1 MPLSVIQT
9 KLYAPSL
16 RAGVVA
22 RERLSLRLQQ
32 GLKHRLTLVSAPA
45 GFGKTTLISQGIA
58 ESGYPSA
65 WLSLDEADAD
75 PLRFLAGLTAALN
88 TMLPE
93 SVEASMALLSAG
105 QPTADAVLPVLLRDL
120 SGLARD
126 VIIVLDDYHRLDND
140 TGSGA
145 TDDALSFLLE
155 HLPAHVHWVITTRE
169 DPSLPL
175 ARMRVNG
182 DLTEL
187 RADDLRFTSEEATEF
202 FRKTMG
208 IELNETQ
215 INSLEAKTE
224 GWIAGLQLA
233 ALSMQS
239 LVDSTARDDF
249 IHSFAGSHRF
259 VLDYLAEEVLNAQP
273 EEIQTFLLKTSVL
286 PRFSASLCETV
297 TGLSNSS
304 ALLNQLETQNLFLI
318 PLDENRQWYR
328 YHHLFADVLKARLN
342 NSSINSPR
350 IHARASEWFAEHQL
364 FHEAIDH
371 ALQSDSPQ
379 SAADIISDCWPELR
393 KSEPEAIFMHWIKSL
408 PEEVAINHPV
418 LATYYSLAVL
428 SYDPEQAQR
437 WIRSAQQAVK
447 KAGDPAE
454 LTGILAICQAYAAGA
469 SGDFANIITYA
480 DKALDL
486 LPESELTWRGAASI
500 LKSFVLW
507 ASGDIEGAAQA
518 TQAGFDAMRR
528 DNEVSGAI
536 SSLFLLARM
545 RIMQGQ
551 AAEAERLC
559 NRGLKM
565 IEPYPLAPQG
575 SADIHVVLA
584 VLALRRGDH
593 DAANKQLLL
602 AQSLGDQSRLMESAH
617 LWYLVKAIIEARA
630 NNARDALDLMDE
642 AESIRIPNPAPEFEP
657 LDAWRARIDVLTGN
671 LTAAKTWAS
680 HCGLSLKSEPQVI
693 TAFTLLTLA
702 HIEVT
707 DAAHILGS
715 ENLADVLSLLKRLAV
730 IEEHSRPGMMPEI
743 LFLSGFTCHL
753 MNEPTG
759 ALEYLNSAVNATAAE
774 ENAAVFLYDLPAASG
789 WLKESI
795 SKVSAPEWLKNS
807 ITTGADVQHLN
818 PDSLDSPDS
827 PAKQPLTE
835 SLSER
840 ELDVL
845 RALNSDMTGPE
856 IAASLFVSLN
866 TLRTHSKNIY
876 SKLGVNTRRAAL
888 RRAEELRLI

>member
-1 MPLSVIQT
+1 MPLSVIPT
-9 KLYAPSL
+9 KLYAPSH
-16 RAGVVA
+16 RPGVVV
-22 RERLSLRLQQ
+22 RERLSLRLQH
-32 GLKHRLTLVSAPA
+32 GIEHRLTLVSAPA
-45 GFGKTTLISQGIA
+45 GFGKTTLISQSITD
-58 ESGYPSA
+58 SGYPLA

-75 PLRFLAGLTAALN
+75 PLRFLSGVAAAIN
-88 TMLPE
+88 TVLPE
-93 SVEASMALLSAG
+93 SVEATMALLSSG
-105 QPTADAVLPVLLRDL
+105 QSTVDAALPALLNDL
-120 SGLARD
+120 STLERD
-126 VIIVLDDYHRLDND
+126 IVIVLDDYHRLDND
-140 TGSGA
+140 AGSGA

-155 HLPAHVHWVITTRE
+155 HLPASVHWVITTRE
-169 DPSLPL
+169 DPPLPL
-175 ARMRVNG
+175 SRMRVNG

-187 RADDLRFTSEEATEF
+187 RAEDLRFTSAEATSF
-202 FRKTMG
+202 FRKTMS
-208 IELNETQ
+208 IELNEAQ

-239 LVDSTARDDF
+239 LSNSTQCDDF
-249 IHSFAGSHRF
+249 IHSFTGSHRF

-273 EEIQTFLLKTSVL
+273 EETQAFLLKTSVL
-286 PRFSASLCETV
+286 PRFNASLCEKI
-297 TGLSNSS
+297 TGLSNSP
-304 ALLNQLETQNLFLI
+304 ALLNQLEAQNLFII
-318 PLDENRQWYR
+318 PLDESRQWYR
-328 YHHLFADVLKARLN
+328 YHHLFADVLKARLSG
-342 NSSINSPR
+342 SSINCTQV
-350 IHARASEWFAEHQL
+350 HAQASEWFAEQRL

-371 ALQSDSPQ
+371 ALQSDDPER
-379 SAADIISDCWPELR
+379 AADIIATCWPELR
-393 KSEPEAIFMHWIKSL
+393 KTEPEAIFMHWIKSL

-437 WIRSAQQAVK
+437 WIRSAQQAVE
-447 KAGDPAE
+447 KAGEPAE

-507 ASGDIEGAAQA
+507 ASGDIDGAAQA

-559 NRGLKM
+559 QRGLKM

-584 VLALRRGDH
+584 VLALRRGDQ

-617 LWYLVKAIIEARA
+617 LWYLVKAILEARA

-671 LTAAKTWAS
+671 LTAARTWAS
-680 HCGLSLKSEPQVI
+680 HCDLSLESEPQAI
-693 TAFTLLTLA
+693 NTFSLMTLV

-707 DAAHILGS
+707 AGAHIRGA
-715 ENLADVLSLLKRLAV
+715 EKLADALSLLKRLAFF
-730 IEEHSRPGMMPEI
+730 EEHSRPGMMPEI

-753 MNEPTG
+753 MNEPAS
-759 ALEYLNSAVNATAAE
+759 ALEYLNSAINAPSAE
-774 ENAAVFLYDLPAASG
+774 ENAAVFLNDLPAASG
-789 WLKESI
+789 WLKQSI

-807 ITTGADVQHLN
+807 INTEADTQPHN
-818 PDSLDSPDS
+818 PDSS
-827 PAKQPLTE
+827 AKQPLTE
-835 SLSER
+835 SLSDR

-888 RRAEELRLI
+888 RRAEELCLI